1 MPGTTHQ
8 DLETVSNY
16 DAILTAC
23 RKYIEG
29 GSTGDAQT
37 LREAFHPEA
46 RVFGNAGG
54 TRLDVPI
61 ESFIK
66 IACDAPVGRGGKY
79 RARVLSVLQSEDAA
93 VAVVAEDGCWGAVSF
108 VDYLS
113 LTRVDGVWK
122 IANKTFALTGG
133 TMPKVR

>member
-1 MPGTTHQ
+1 MPGRPNQ
-8 DLETVSNY
+8 DLDTVDDY
-16 DAILTAC
+16 DAILQVC
-23 RKYIEG
+23 QEYIDG
-29 GSTGDAQT
+29 GSKGDPAR

-46 RVFGNAGG
+46 RVFGDAGG

-66 IACDAPVGRGGKY
+66 IACDAPVGTGGKY
-79 RARVLSVLQSEDAA
+79 RGRVLSVFRTEDAA
-93 VAVVAEDGCWGAVSF
+93 VAVVAEDGCWGSVSF

-122 IANKTFALTGG
+122 IANKAFALTGG
-133 TMPKVR
+133 VIPKLG

>member
-1 MPGTTHQ
+1 MPASTHQ
-8 DLETVSNY
+8 DLETVSDY
-16 DAILTAC
+16 DAILEVC
-23 RKYIEG
+23 QKYIDG
-29 GSTGDAQT
+29 GSTGDALS

-66 IACDAPVGRGGKY
+66 IACDAPVGTGGKY

-93 VAVVAEDGCWGAVSF
+93 VTVVAEDGCWGAVSF

-113 LTRVDGVWK
+113 LTRVNGVWK

-133 TMPKVR
+133 TMPKLG